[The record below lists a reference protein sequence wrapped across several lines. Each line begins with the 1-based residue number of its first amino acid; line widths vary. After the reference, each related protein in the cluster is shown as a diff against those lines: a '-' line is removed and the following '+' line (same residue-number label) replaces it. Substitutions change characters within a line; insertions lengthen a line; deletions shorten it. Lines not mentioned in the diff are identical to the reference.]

1 LTLLEINI
9 LLTLFRYLHLQAIC
23 SFDTANIS
31 TEEPAVPR
39 HIFVIVVL
47 LFAYGIASAP
57 ILAAQASENSSPS
70 VNPVDVSGKWQVSWQ
85 GRLGTE
91 QCTLQ
96 LQQDSS
102 NKLQGTLLDQRGSS
116 SLTGTVDGKKI
127 SFDVQFQGP
136 RPFTTRFTGTVDAD
150 KIEGT
155 SQAIGVGGTGAYL
168 GHGGEVAQ
176 PEHPWTAK
184 RVPNSANPSPQ
195 TGSNPNPSSRN

>member
-1 LTLLEINI
+1 M
-9 LLTLFRYLHLQAIC
+9 
-23 SFDTANIS
+23 
-31 TEEPAVPR
+31 PR
-39 HIFVIVVL
+39 RIFIIIVL
-47 LFAYGIASAP
+47 LFAYGIVSAP
-57 ILAAQASENSSPS
+57 VLAAQASEGSPAS
-70 VNPVDVSGKWQVSWQ
+70 AAKTLDVSGKWQVSWQ

-102 NKLQGTLLDQRGSS
+102 NKLQGTLQDQRGPS
-116 SLTGTVDGKKI
+116 SLRGAVEGKKI

-136 RPFTTRFTGTVDAD
+136 RPFTTRFTGTVEAD

-155 SQAIGVGGTGAYL
+155 SQAIGVGGAGAYL

-184 RVPNSANPSPQ
+184 RVANSANPSAQ
-195 TGSNPNPSSRN
+195 TDSNPNPSSKN

>member
-1 LTLLEINI
+1 M
-9 LLTLFRYLHLQAIC
+9 
-23 SFDTANIS
+23 
-31 TEEPAVPR
+31 PR
-39 HIFVIVVL
+39 RIFVIVVL
-47 LFAYGIASAP
+47 LFAYGFVSAP
-57 ILAAQASENSSPS
+57 VLAAQASENSSPS
-70 VNPVDVSGKWQVSWQ
+70 AAKPVDISGKWQVSWQ

-102 NKLQGTLLDQRGSS
+102 NKLQGTLQDQRGSS
-116 SLTGTVDGKKI
+116 SLTGTVDGRKI
-127 SFDVQFQGP
+127 LFEVQFQGP

-150 KIEGT
+150 RIEGT

-184 RVPNSANPSPQ
+184 RVPNSANPSAQ

>member
-1 LTLLEINI
+1 M
-9 LLTLFRYLHLQAIC
+9 
-23 SFDTANIS
+23 
-31 TEEPAVPR
+31 PR
-39 HIFVIVVL
+39 RIFVIVVL
-47 LFAYGIASAP
+47 LFAYGIVSSP
-57 ILAAQASENSSPS
+57 VLAAQASDSSPS
-70 VNPVDVSGKWQVSWQ
+70 AAKPVDVSGKWQVSWQ

-102 NKLQGTLLDQRGSS
+102 NKLQGTLLDQRGPS

-127 SFDVQFQGP
+127 SFEVQFQGP

-184 RVPNSANPSPQ
+184 RVPNSASPSAP
-195 TGSNPNPSSRN
+195 TGSNPNPPSKN